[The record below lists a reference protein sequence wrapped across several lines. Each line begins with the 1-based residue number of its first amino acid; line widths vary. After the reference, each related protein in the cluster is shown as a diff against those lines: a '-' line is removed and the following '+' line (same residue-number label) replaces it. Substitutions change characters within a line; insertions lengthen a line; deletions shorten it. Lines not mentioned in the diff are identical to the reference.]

1 MRWYDKGR
9 KNAPAAAGKS
19 MLPDGKCCGNKVTIV
34 RNLTNFNVIVKSGAS
49 RRNPVSSL
57 LTIF

>member
-1 MRWYDKGR
+1 MTKAGKMHR
-9 KNAPAAAGKS
+9 PAAGKS
-19 MLPDGKCCGNKVTIV
+19 MLPEGKCCGNKVTIV